1 MGRMANNGDRRRRAT
16 IFDVAAEAKVS
27 RGTVSRV
34 LNGEP
39 YVSEASREA
48 IERAIAKVGYVRNMA
63 ARNLVTQRS
72 KAIALIVHEP
82 HSVFLDDPN
91 IGAILLGTNDRLSES
106 DYQLVCLIIGS
117 DRDSTRIA
125 DYLRGGFV
133 DGAVIVSAREHDPI
147 SVAIAQIGLPAV
159 FVGHPLTQPDLPYV
173 GIDNRGAARDITARL
188 VATGRTR
195 VGMIAAALDRDSGA
209 ERLAGFRDA
218 LGRNYDETLVVDYPL
233 YSRANGEAGMREL
246 LKRSPDLDGV
256 FASSDAIAAGA
267 LDVLREKGRSVPG
280 DVGIVGFDD
289 SDWALRCQPALST
302 VRQPAD
308 LLGREAASVVLGI
321 VGGNP
326 PAQLGT
332 LLPTEIVW
340 RDSA

>member
-1 MGRMANNGDRRRRAT
+1 MANNVERPRRAT

-39 YVSEASREA
+39 YVSDASREA
-48 IERAIAKVGYVRNMA
+48 IEKAIEKVGYVRNMA
-63 ARNLVTQRS
+63 ARNLVTQSTR
-72 KAIALIVHEP
+72 AIALIVHEP
-82 HSVFLDDPN
+82 HSVFLEDPN
-91 IGAILLGTNDRLSES
+91 IGAILLGTNERLSES

-117 DRDSTRIA
+117 ERDSSRIA

-133 DGAVIVSAREHDPI
+133 DGAIIVSAREHDPI
-147 SVAIAQIGLPAV
+147 SAAISQIGLPAV
-159 FVGHPLTQPDLPYV
+159 FVGHPSTAPDTPYV
-173 GIDNRGAARDITARL
+173 GIDNRTAARDITTRL
-188 VATGRTR
+188 LHTGRTR

-218 LGRNYDETLVVDYPL
+218 LGDRFDESLVIDVPL
-233 YSRANGEAGMREL
+233 YSRTSGVEGMREL
-246 LKRSPDLDGV
+246 LRRAPDLDGV
-256 FASSDAIAAGA
+256 FASSDAIGAGA
-267 LDVLREKGRSVPG
+267 MDVLREAGRSVPD

-289 SDWALRCQPALST
+289 SDWAVRCQPPLST

-321 VGGNP
+321 VNGTP
-326 PAQLGT
+326 PAALGT
-332 LLPTEIVW
+332 MLPTQIVW

>member
-72 KAIALIVHEP
+72 KAIAFIVHEP

-117 DRDSTRIA
+117 DRDSSRIA

-159 FVGHPLTQPDLPYV
+159 FVGHPSSQPDLPYV
-173 GIDNRGAARDITARL
+173 GIDNRTAARDITARL
-188 VATGRTR
+188 LATGRRR

-209 ERLAGFRDA
+209 ERLSGFREA
-218 LGRNYDETLVVDYPL
+218 LGDRFDESLVVDFPL
-233 YSRANGEAGMREL
+233 YSRASGQEGMREL
-246 LKRSPDLDGV
+246 LKRWPDIDGV
-256 FASSDAIAAGA
+256 FASSDAVAAGA
-267 LDVLREKGRSVPG
+267 MDALRDHGKSVPE
-280 DVGIVGFDD
+280 DVGVVGFDD
-289 SDWALRCQPALST
+289 SEWALRCQPALST

-321 VGGNP
+321 VNGTP
-326 PAQLGT
+326 PENLGT

>member
-1 MGRMANNGDRRRRAT
+1 MANNVDRPRRAT

-39 YVSEASREA
+39 YVSDSSREA
-48 IERAIAKVGYVRNMA
+48 IEKAIEKVGYVRNMA
-63 ARNLVTQRS
+63 ARNLVTQSTR
-72 KAIALIVHEP
+72 AIALIVHEP
-82 HSVFLDDPN
+82 HSVFLEDPN

-117 DRDSTRIA
+117 DRDSSRIA

-133 DGAVIVSAREHDPI
+133 DGAIIVSAREHDPI
-147 SVAIAQIGLPAV
+147 SAAIAQIGLPAV
-159 FVGHPLTQPDLPYV
+159 FVGHPSTEPDTPYV

-188 VATGRTR
+188 LQTGRTR

-218 LGRNYDETLVVDYPL
+218 LGDRFDENLVIDIPL
-233 YSRANGEAGMREL
+233 YSRTSGVEGMREL
-246 LKRSPDLDGV
+246 LRRAPDIDGI

-267 LDVLREKGRSVPG
+267 MDVLREHGRSIPG

-289 SDWALRCQPALST
+289 SDWAMRCQPPLST

-321 VGGNP
+321 VNGTA
-326 PAQLGT
+326 PASLGT
-332 LLPTEIVW
+332 MLPTEIAW

>member
-1 MGRMANNGDRRRRAT
+1 MANNVDRPRRAT

-39 YVSEASREA
+39 YVSDSSREA
-48 IERAIAKVGYVRNMA
+48 IEKAIEKVGYVRNMA
-63 ARNLVTQRS
+63 ARNLVTQSTR
-72 KAIALIVHEP
+72 AIALIVHEP
-82 HSVFLDDPN
+82 HSVFLEDPN

-117 DRDSTRIA
+117 DRDSSRIA

-133 DGAVIVSAREHDPI
+133 DGAIIVSAREHDPI
-147 SVAIAQIGLPAV
+147 SAAIAQIGLPAV
-159 FVGHPLTQPDLPYV
+159 FVGHPSTEPDTPYV

-188 VATGRTR
+188 LQTGRTR

-218 LGRNYDETLVVDYPL
+218 LGDRFDENLVIDIPL
-233 YSRANGEAGMREL
+233 YSRTSGVEGMREL
-246 LKRSPDLDGV
+246 LRRAPDIDGV

-267 LDVLREKGRSVPG
+267 MDVLREHGRSIPG

-289 SDWALRCQPALST
+289 SDWAMRCQPPLST

-321 VGGNP
+321 VNGTA
-326 PAQLGT
+326 PASLGT
-332 LLPTEIVW
+332 MLPTEIAW